1 MKDKS
6 YYKDRIN
13 DLIKMGD
20 LLKHPEKSSFVHP
33 DSIKDCQYWFSH
45 IITLI
50 QEISSLDTYFY
61 DEAVSIIR
69 GSKRQGGIFWQDV
82 EMMKGFL
89 QQLLDAVDGDLLLK
103 IKDEITADD
112 LYSFLDHAKHY
123 CDACK
128 KIEASVIVSAVFED
142 SIKKMATKN
151 GIKKIESLES
161 SINFLKSSGI
171 ISSNEAKKY
180 KYFAGLRNSA
190 LHAAWDE
197 FELKDISA
205 FIDGT
210 ETVINEYLGQ

>member
-1 MKDKS
+1 MKDKLH
-6 YYKDRIN
+6 YENRII
-13 DLIKMGD
+13 DLIKLGD
-20 LLKHPEKSSFVHP
+20 SLKHPQGSMFVHP

-45 IITLI
+45 VITLI
-50 QEISSLDTYFY
+50 QEINSLDTYFY

-69 GSKRQGGIFWQDV
+69 GSKRQGGIFWQDI

-89 QQLLDAVDGDLLLK
+89 QQFLDAVDGGLLLK
-103 IKDEITADD
+103 IRDEITADD
-112 LYSFLDHAKHY
+112 YHNFLDHAKHY
-123 CDACK
+123 CNIDK

-197 FELKDISA
+197 FELKDISD
-205 FIDGT
+205 FINGT
-210 ETVINEYLGQ
+210 ETIIKEYVRQ